1 VEKDYNLSVSSYVE
15 IKEDKEE
22 IDIDELNKSIK
33 ETIKKVDYLR
43 KEIDKVIEEIS

>member
-43 KEIDKVIEEIS
+43 KEIDKVIKEIE